1 MADAAEDPRTPLSSR
16 STSHSPLQDH
26 ALPSVELT
34 SSYSPSSRGRL
45 TPTSSMDDSA
55 SHGVDQRSITPTMQA
70 SLQDLRLSEG
80 ESHAATDSGHTLS
93 NGQRV
98 SGLTPSSHR
107 TTYMDLYNATPVP
120 DGASTGASHQNLQT
134 PTSPLGAVSSGFQN
148 LALVDTDEAAVEVS
162 DDNSSSASWHDDSD
176 GDDGGDHLYN
186 VRDEELPRAPI
197 YDIRLQNALRNVRGQ
212 IADLAQFI
220 GERELTHDPT
230 SDIHDLYEQLVRA
243 SRFSYP
249 TSRTVGFI
257 GESGAGKSS
266 VINSILDE
274 DGLARSS
281 GDGAACTTVVT
292 EFRNV
297 NEEYPDNYTVKADIM
312 DNAEIRELFEELLSN
327 VRKYYTDA
335 YREVIEVEEQEKIR
349 SAATRAWHTFRSLF
363 PNQPELDLDFLSREG
378 EDAAESI
385 VSTLVEWA
393 MARLDD
399 QPGGRNRL
407 EQPRVARHADECM
420 DLLDSLTTDHSGD
433 SGTALW
439 PFVKLIRVYLRSPI
453 LRTGLVLADLPGFR
467 DLNYARIR
475 ATERYLR
482 HSCDE
487 VFIVSTITRCTT
499 DQSIGDT
506 IRRYVQDQNEPIQIV
521 CTRSED
527 VDAREAIRTGS
538 ATEAVQIRNLN
549 NRIRNLD
556 QEIRNTR
563 SRRQR
568 STGRRRRNLAAE
580 EAILNDQKETVELE
594 LKQLL
599 IRRRNKRVTESL
611 QRTYG
616 DQTRVFCV
624 SNTLYSYHRTQEP
637 DRANEY
643 IELSGIRRL
652 RRVCQSVPADAQLR
666 ATEEFLQT
674 QVPAL
679 LGSVSLWA
687 AAGSDTVTN
696 TRAEILRGV
705 LSDAEQVLHQ
715 RITSHGSDIRLFQ
728 SSLERQFRNV
738 ITQTIR
744 NSRNDWQNHAVA
756 ASRDWATWHHST
768 YAAWCRNNGTYETP
782 KQPYRCWNEEVLG
795 RASTQLS
802 AAWETILDILE
813 REKNE
818 IDEEVSR
825 LFQGICDSIDE
836 HLEIS
841 PETLRHLLRN
851 LAARQRCITRAIRNA
866 LDNLYNATENCR
878 LDAIG
883 GHDSSYIA
891 GVMRPVYISCREQ
904 YGTGSDAR
912 RKQTMNR
919 HLTSSLLFTN
929 FANSITTDYDELM
942 ERTFNSLHQKL
953 QDEIDNLTRDLHAA
967 VTVEGDVSEAGEDPE
982 HTREVQRRV
991 QLIQEALGQAQRVV
1005 KEVERQAVEP
1015 N

>member
-1 MADAAEDPRTPLSSR
+1 MTDAVEDPRTPSSSR
-16 STSHSPLQDH
+16 NTSHNPLQDH
-26 ALPSVELT
+26 VLPSVELT

-45 TPTSSMDDSA
+45 TPTSSVDDSA
-55 SHGVDQRSITPTMQA
+55 DHGVNQRSITPTVQA
-70 SLQDLRLSEG
+70 LLQDLRLSEG

-93 NGQRV
+93 NGQRA

-107 TTYMDLYNATPVP
+107 TTYMDLYNATPIP
-120 DGASTGASHQNLQT
+120 EGASTDASHQNLQT

-148 LALVDTDEAAVEVS
+148 LALVDTDEAAAELS
-162 DDNSSSASWHDDSD
+162 DDNSSSASWHYDRDE
-176 GDDGGDHLYN
+176 DDGGDHLYN
-186 VRDEELPRAPI
+186 VREEELPRAPI

-230 SDIHDLYEQLVRA
+230 SNIHDLYEQLLRA

-292 EFRNV
+292 EFRSV
-297 NEEYPDNYTVKADIM
+297 NEEYPENYTVKADIM
-312 DNAEIRELFEELLSN
+312 DDTEIRELFEELLSN

-335 YREVIEVEEQEKIR
+335 YREVLEVEEQENIR

-393 MARLDD
+393 MARLDN

-407 EQPRVARHADECM
+407 EQPRVASHADECM
-420 DLLDSLTTDHSGD
+420 DLLDSLTTDHSSGD
-433 SGTALW
+433 GTALW

-487 VFIVSTITRCTT
+487 VFIVSTISRCTT

-506 IRRYVQDQNEPIQIV
+506 IRRYVRDQNEPIQIV

-527 VDAREAIRTGS
+527 VDAREAVRTGS
-538 ATEAVQIRNLN
+538 ATEAAQIRNLD

-580 EAILNDQKETVELE
+580 EAILSDQRETAELE
-594 LKQLL
+594 LKQFL
-599 IRRRNKRVTESL
+599 IRRRNQRVTGSL
-611 QRTYG
+611 KRTYG

-624 SNTLYSYHRTQEP
+624 SNTLYSYHRVQEP

-666 ATEEFLQT
+666 TTEEFLQT

-679 LGSVSLWA
+679 LGSVTLWA
-687 AAGSDTVTN
+687 TAGSDTVTN
-696 TRAEILRGV
+696 TRAEVLRGV

-744 NSRNDWQNHAVA
+744 NSRNDWRDHAVA

-813 REKNE
+813 GEKNE
-818 IDEEVSR
+818 IDEELSR

-836 HLEIS
+836 HFEIS
-841 PETLRHLLRN
+841 PETLRHLLGN

-866 LDNLYNATENCR
+866 LDDLCYATEKCK

-919 HLTSSLLFTN
+919 HLTSAIFFTN

-953 QDEIDNLTRDLHAA
+953 QDEIENLTRDLHAA
-967 VTVEGDVSEAGEDPE
+967 VTVEGDVSEAGENPE

-991 QLIQEALGQAQRVV
+991 QLIQEALSQAQRIVT
-1005 KEVERQAVEP
+1005 EVERQAVESE
-1015 N
+1015 